1 MKKRLFIVSLL
12 LILSTSTVAAFEQG
26 ISFSGG
32 LQSSILA
39 KFYTNEGIS
48 YKMFFDDD
56 NQYGLS
62 IDFSS
67 TQNLIPTSSSEQIIF
82 FDAGL
87 SVYFNSFYVGGG
99 VFFLKGPEVSG
110 YFKTG
115 YDFGGWE
122 WGPGTGSVYL
132 GLIFSPTLVSF
143 DSDGSTEGN
152 IDAAVG
158 SFFGSLLNMLKIE
171 CGVRYY
177 IPF

>member
-1 MKKRLFIVSLL
+1 MFLVFPPLLSLVFSRDDFFFLFKALRC
-12 LILSTSTVAAFEQG
+12 
-26 ISFSGG
+26 
-32 LQSSILA
+32 
-39 KFYTNEGIS
+39 
-48 YKMFFDDD
+48 
-56 NQYGLS
+56 
-62 IDFSS
+62 
-67 TQNLIPTSSSEQIIF
+67 
-82 FDAGL
+82 AGL

-99 VFFLKGPEVSG
+99 VFFLKEPEVSF

-132 GLIFSPTLVSF
+132 GLIVSPTLVSF